1 MRISAPL
8 LTLVGT
14 VGGTAAAIVAYQS
27 ASSVGASETEPA
39 SAPTANPAPVSTTD
53 WLPCDPG
60 FRLKGDNCVKLEEK
74 VVVVRDAAPVSSAR
88 VAGSGKS
95 GRDHAEDDDDRFEDQ
110 YDDRDDDRDEVG
122 DDDRDDHEDE
132 SDDRDDH
139 EDDDH
144 EDEDREDV
152 GDDD

>member
-39 SAPTANPAPVSTTD
+39 SAPTANPAPVSTTA

-60 FRLKGDNCVKLEEK
+60 FKLKGDNCVKVQEK
-74 VVVVRDAAPVSSAR
+74 VVVVRDAAPASSAR
-88 VAGSGKS
+88 VAGSGQS
-95 GRDHAEDDDDRFEDQ
+95 GRDHAEDDDDRFD
-110 YDDRDDDRDEVG
+110 DDRDDDREIG
-122 DDDRDDHEDE
+122 DHDRDDHEDE
-132 SDDRDDH
+132 SDDRDDDR
-139 EDDDH
+139 DDDS
-144 EDEDREDV
+144 DDDDREDV